1 MSCSRVRLSCSESR
15 SACKE
20 RRFMDILSDALR
32 VIRLKGALFLNAE
45 FGEPWCVDA
54 PAGTE
59 LGRIAGSGDRHL
71 AVCHLVTEGRCWVQA
86 MSGPPIELS
95 AGDVAVLP
103 HGDAHRIGSGLHGA
117 ALSAGDAV
125 HVKLPSLEYTRYGGP
140 GAATVV
146 VCGWFAYERDLR
158 NPMMAALPIVLR
170 ARLRAR
176 PSTLWLESAIRYA
189 VDESASQRPGS
200 RIIADK
206 LAELLFVEALRAYA
220 ETLAKGQTGWLAA
233 LRDPLVGRSIALMH
247 ERPGEAWTVAS
258 LAGAA
263 HSSRTV
269 LAERFAALVG
279 MPPMQYLTQ
288 WRIALAAHL
297 LRAEDGPSL
306 ARVAEQIGYDS
317 EAAFSRAFKRQY
329 GLPPGAWRRRA
340 AQATFAPDL
349 SV

>member
-1 MSCSRVRLSCSESR
+1 
-15 SACKE
+15 
-20 RRFMDILSDALR
+20 MDVLSDALR

-45 FGEPWCVDA
+45 FGEPWCIAA
-54 PAGTE
+54 PPGDE
-59 LGRIAGSGDRHL
+59 LGTISGSGDRQL

-86 MSGPPIELS
+86 QDAPPMEMA

-103 HGDAHRIGSGLHGA
+103 HGDAHLIGSGLQGA
-117 ALSAGDAV
+117 RVSRRDAV
-125 HVKLPSLEYTRYGGP
+125 HVKLPELARARYGGS

-146 VCGWFAYERDLR
+146 VCGWFAYERDVR
-158 NPMMAALPIVLR
+158 SPMMAALPIALH
-170 ARLRAR
+170 ARLGRR
-176 PSTLWLESAIRYA
+176 PSWTWLQGAITYA
-189 VDESASQRPGS
+189 VEESASQRPGS
-200 RIIADK
+200 RAIGSR

-220 ETLAKGQTGWLAA
+220 DALPEGRTGWLAA

-247 ERPGEAWTVAS
+247 ESPGIGWTIAS
-258 LAGAA
+258 LAGAV
-263 HSSRTV
+263 HTSRTV

-297 LRAEDGPSL
+297 LRDQDGPSL

-329 GLPPGAWRRRA
+329 GVPPGTWRRR